1 MRNIVVHDY
10 FNIDA
15 EEIFN
20 TCKEDIPKL
29 AETVDMIISDLK
41 KNPT

>member
-1 MRNIVVHDY
+1 MRNIVAHDY

-29 AETVDMIISDLK
+29 AETVDIIISSLETK
-41 KNPT
+41 